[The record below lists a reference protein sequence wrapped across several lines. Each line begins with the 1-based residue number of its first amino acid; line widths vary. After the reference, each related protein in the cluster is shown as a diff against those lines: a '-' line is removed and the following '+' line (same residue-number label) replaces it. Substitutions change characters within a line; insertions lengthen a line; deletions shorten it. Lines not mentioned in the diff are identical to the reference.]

1 MFFKNQ
7 ALRYIFGQNKGAIMK
22 GNRFYTLVLIYAAL
36 AFLLGG
42 GAVAAKEGGEIVH
55 DGEYYFL
62 EAQFG
67 EQWAKED
74 QEIDAKLA
82 EIRKKNGGKRPNI
95 LYVLIDDVSFGQ
107 MGNRTLNYVTGIST
121 PRVNKLAEEGVSLM
135 RMYTEPSC
143 TPTRAAFLTG
153 RHPVRV
159 GIKEV
164 KVALVGEGLAKDEV
178 TIAEVLS
185 EAGYNTSHVGKWHQ
199 GDIEESYPHNQGFD
213 YAAFPLHQQVQLSL
227 MTKEGAQSN
236 NLLGWHHKTQS
247 GEFAIDKRFKPYGLV
262 TGLEAKKGETAREV
276 DLKPGEEWTQA
287 HYIEM
292 NERYQ
297 RQTLEQLQALA
308 KQDKPFFLQY
318 WPLWPLNFVHDGEQ
332 NQSLNGGFH
341 AEKLQ
346 LIDGWLGDIFDEVD
360 RLGIA
365 ENTLVVLMADNGL
378 MYHYEGTSGLTQL
391 IYRGGKT
398 NHLEG
403 GVRVDAFARWPGVIE
418 AGSAAGDIIHVT
430 DLYTTF
436 ARVAQ
441 ATEYIPRDRVIDGID
456 QTALLLNGEHHG
468 RRDYVYIY
476 ENEILRSI
484 VKQEFKMHMPVPGV
498 PGAAAPAYNLYRDPR
513 EEHPQVGIAL
523 WSGASFQDMA
533 QRHMMTIAKYPHA
546 KLGRGR
552 PYEGIENLRP
562 ESKEVVETFMS
573 WHPKE

>member
-1 MFFKNQ
+1 MHDLKTPRSRRV
-7 ALRYIFGQNKGAIMK
+7 ASTA
-22 GNRFYTLVLIYAAL
+22 TLAL
-36 AFLLGG
+36 AMLATLCAGQ
-42 GAVAAKEGGEIVH
+42 VAAKDIVH
-55 DGEYYFL
+55 DGEYYFVQ
-62 EAQFG
+62 AQHKDA
-67 EQWAKED
+67 WAKED
-74 QEIDAKLA
+74 VEVEARMA

-107 MGNRTLNYVTGIST
+107 MGNRAMNYVTGIST
-121 PRVNKLAEEGVSLM
+121 PRINEFATEGVSMM

-143 TPTRAAFLTG
+143 TPTRAAMLTG

-164 KVALVGEGLAKDEV
+164 KVALVGEGLSEDEV

-185 EAGYNTSHVGKWHQ
+185 KAGYNTSHIGKWHQ
-199 GDIEESYPHNQGFD
+199 GDIEEAYPHNQGFD

-227 MTKEGAQSN
+227 MSKEGAQSN

-247 GEFAIDKRFKPYGLV
+247 GEFALDNNFKPKGLV
-262 TGLEAKKGETAREV
+262 TGVEGKKGEEAREI

-297 RQTLEQLQALA
+297 RQTLEQLQRLA
-308 KQDKPFFLQY
+308 KQDDPFYLQY

-332 NQSLNGGFH
+332 NVSQNGGFH

-346 LIDGWLGDIFDEVD
+346 LIDGWIGEIFDEVD

-365 ENTLVVLMADNGL
+365 DNTLIVLMADNGL
-378 MYHYEGTSGLTQL
+378 MYHFEGTSGLTQL

-418 AGSAAGDIIHVT
+418 AGSAAGDIVHVS

-441 ATEYIPRDRVIDGID
+441 ATKYIPRDRVIDGID

-476 ENEILRSI
+476 ENERLRSI
-484 VKQEFKMHMPVPGV
+484 VKQEFKMHIPGPGV
-498 PGAAAPAYNLYRDPR
+498 PAAAAGVYNLYRDPR
-513 EEHPQVGIAL
+513 EEHPEIGIAL

-533 QRHMMTIAKYPHA
+533 KRHMMTISKYPHA
-546 KLGRGR
+546 KLGKGR

-562 ESKEVVETFMS
+562 ESKETVELFMS
-573 WHPKE
+573 WH

>member
-1 MFFKNQ
+1 
-7 ALRYIFGQNKGAIMK
+7 MK
-22 GNRFYTLVLIYAAL
+22 CNRFYPTVLAYVVMAC
-36 AFLLGG
+36 LLYT
-42 GAVAAKEGGEIVH
+42 GATWATENRKIVH

-62 EAQFG
+62 EAEYG

-121 PRVNKLAEEGVSLM
+121 PKINKLADEGMTLM

-153 RHPVRV
+153 RHPVRT
-159 GIKEV
+159 GLKEV
-164 KVALVGEGLAKDEV
+164 KVALVGEGLPAEEV

-185 EAGYNTSHVGKWHQ
+185 KAGYKTSHVGKWHQ

-262 TGLEAKKGETAREV
+262 TGLEAEKGGKAREV
-276 DLKPGEEWTQA
+276 DLQPGEEWTQE
-287 HYIEM
+287 HYIKM

-297 RQTLEQLQALA
+297 RQTLEQLQSLA

-332 NQSLNGGFH
+332 SQSLNGGFH

-346 LIDGWLGDIFDEVD
+346 LIDGWLGEIFDEVD

-365 ENTLVVLMADNGL
+365 ENTLIVLMADNGL
-378 MYHYEGTSGLTQL
+378 MYHYEGTSGLSQL

-403 GVRVDAFARWPGVIE
+403 GVRVDAFVRWPGVIE
-418 AGSAAGDIIHVT
+418 PSSAAGDIIHVT
-430 DLYTTF
+430 DLFTTF
-436 ARVAQ
+436 ARLGQ

-476 ENEILRSI
+476 ENEVLRSI
-484 VKQEFKMHMPVPGV
+484 VKQEFKMHMPLPGV
-498 PGAAAPAYNLYRDPR
+498 PGATAPAYNLYRDPR
-513 EEHPQVGIAL
+513 EEHPLIGIAL

-533 QRHMMTIAKYPHA
+533 KRHMMTIAKYPHF
-546 KLGRGR
+546 KLGKGR

-573 WHPKE
+573 WQPKK

>member
-1 MFFKNQ
+1 MKVDKFY
-7 ALRYIFGQNKGAIMK
+7 ALIF
-22 GNRFYTLVLIYAAL
+22 IYAAL
-36 AFLLGG
+36 AFLMGA
-42 GAVAAKEGGEIVH
+42 GAVAAKEGGKIVH

-67 EQWAKED
+67 EKWAKED
-74 QEIDAKLA
+74 KEIDTKLA
-82 EIRKKNGGKRPNI
+82 EIRKKNGGQRPNI
-95 LYVLIDDVSFGQ
+95 LYILIDDVSFGQ
-107 MGNRTLNYVTGIST
+107 MGNRAMNYVTGIST
-121 PRVNKLAEEGVSLM
+121 PKINKLAEEGVSLM

-143 TPTRAAFLTG
+143 TPTRAAMLTG
-153 RHPVRV
+153 RHPVRT
-159 GIKEV
+159 GLKEV
-164 KVALVGEGLAKDEV
+164 KVALVGEGLPAEEI

-185 EAGYNTSHVGKWHQ
+185 KAGYKTSHVGKWHQ

-262 TGLEAKKGETAREV
+262 TGLEAKKGEKAREV

-287 HYIEM
+287 HYIRM

-346 LIDGWLGDIFDEVD
+346 LIDGWIGEVFDEVD

-365 ENTLVVLMADNGL
+365 ENTLIVLMADNGL
-378 MYHYEGTSGLTQL
+378 MYHYEGTSGLSQL

-418 AGSAAGDIIHVT
+418 PGSAAGDIIHVT

-441 ATEYIPRDRVIDGID
+441 ATEYIPRDRVIDGVD

-484 VKQEFKMHMPVPGV
+484 VKDEFKMHMPVPGV

-513 EEHPQVGIAL
+513 EEHPLVGIAL

-533 QRHMMTIAKYPHA
+533 KRHMMTIMKYPHA
-546 KLGRGR
+546 KLGKGR
-552 PYEGIENLRP
+552 PYDGIENLRP
-562 ESKEVVETFMS
+562 ESQSTVDLFMS
-573 WHPKE
+573 WQPQE

>member
-1 MFFKNQ
+1 MHDLKTSRSRRI
-7 ALRYIFGQNKGAIMK
+7 APTA
-22 GNRFYTLVLIYAAL
+22 TLAL
-36 AFLLGG
+36 AMLATLCAGQ
-42 GAVAAKEGGEIVH
+42 VAAKDIVH
-55 DGEYYFL
+55 DGEYYFVQ
-62 EAQFG
+62 AQHKDA
-67 EQWAKED
+67 WAKED
-74 QEIDAKLA
+74 VEVEARLA

-107 MGNRTLNYVTGIST
+107 MGNRAMNYVTGIST
-121 PRVNKLAEEGVSLM
+121 PRINEFATEGVSIM

-143 TPTRAAFLTG
+143 TPTRAAMLTG

-164 KVALVGEGLAKDEV
+164 KVALVGEGLSEDEV

-185 EAGYNTSHVGKWHQ
+185 KAGYNTSHIGKWHQ
-199 GDIEESYPHNQGFD
+199 GDIEEAYPHNQGFD

-227 MTKEGAQSN
+227 MSKEGAQSN

-247 GEFAIDKRFKPYGLV
+247 GEFALDNNFKPKGLV
-262 TGLEAKKGETAREV
+262 TGVEGKKGEEAREI

-297 RQTLEQLQALA
+297 RQTLEQLQRLA
-308 KQDKPFFLQY
+308 KQDDPFYLQY

-332 NQSLNGGFH
+332 NVSQNGGFH

-346 LIDGWLGDIFDEVD
+346 LIDGWIGEIFDEVD

-365 ENTLVVLMADNGL
+365 DNTLIVLMADNGL
-378 MYHYEGTSGLTQL
+378 MYHFEGTSGLTQL

-418 AGSAAGDIIHVT
+418 AGSAAGDIVHVS

-441 ATEYIPRDRVIDGID
+441 ATKYIPRDRVIDGID

-476 ENEILRSI
+476 ENERLRSI
-484 VKQEFKMHMPVPGV
+484 VKQEFKMHIPGPGV
-498 PGAAAPAYNLYRDPR
+498 PAAAAGVYNLYRDPR
-513 EEHPQVGIAL
+513 EEHPEIGIAL

-533 QRHMMTIAKYPHA
+533 KRHMMTISKSPHA
-546 KLGRGR
+546 KLGKGR
-552 PYEGIENLRP
+552 PYGGIENLRP
-562 ESKEVVETFMS
+562 ESKETVELFMS
-573 WHPKE
+573 WH

>member
-1 MFFKNQ
+1 MKYSLWILLTITFF
-7 ALRYIFGQNKGAIMK
+7 LMPGAS
-22 GNRFYTLVLIYAAL
+22 VLAATD
-36 AFLLGG
+36 
-42 GAVAAKEGGEIVH
+42 IIH

-62 EAQFG
+62 KAQYG
-67 EQWAKED
+67 EKWADED
-74 QEIDAKLA
+74 KEIDIKLA

-95 LYVLIDDVSFGQ
+95 LYILIDDVSFGQ
-107 MGNRTLNYVTGIST
+107 MGNRAMNYVTGIST
-121 PRVNKLAEEGVSLM
+121 PRINKLAEEGVSLM

-143 TPTRAAFLTG
+143 TPTRAAMLTG
-153 RHPVRV
+153 RHPVRT
-159 GIKEV
+159 GLKEV
-164 KVALVGEGLAKDEV
+164 KVALVGEGLPAEEV

-185 EAGYNTSHVGKWHQ
+185 KAGYKTSHVGKWHQ

-247 GEFAIDKRFKPYGLV
+247 GEFAIDKKFKPYGLV
-262 TGLEAKKGETAREV
+262 TGLEAKKGEKAREV

-287 HYIEM
+287 HYIKM

-297 RQTLEQLQALA
+297 LQTLEQLQALA
-308 KQDKPFFLQY
+308 RQDKPFFLQY

-360 RLGIA
+360 RLGLA
-365 ENTLVVLMADNGL
+365 ENTLIVLMADNGL
-378 MYHYEGTSGLTQL
+378 MYHYEGTSGLSQL

-403 GVRVDAFARWPGVIE
+403 GVRVDAFARWSGVIE
-418 AGSAAGDIIHVT
+418 PGSAAGDIIHVT

-456 QTALLLNGEHHG
+456 QTALLLNGEHYG

-476 ENEILRSI
+476 ENEVLRSI
-484 VKQEFKMHMPVPGV
+484 VKQEFKMHMPLPGI

-513 EEHPQVGIAL
+513 EEHPLVGIAL

-533 QRHMMTIAKYPHA
+533 KRHMMTIAKYPHL
-546 KLGRGR
+546 KLGKGR
-552 PYEGIENLRP
+552 PYGGIENLRP
-562 ESKEVVETFMS
+562 ESKETVETFMS
-573 WHPKE
+573 WQPKN